1 MSDLDRRRHA
11 RSGLKTSPPWA
22 AACGFLLLLV
32 LGAGCSD
39 SGSRPRVEGTVTFKG
54 NPVAGQTLAFYSE
67 GGKGEFFSHK
77 ISLLADG
84 TFSGQVPAPGN
95 YKVAIEESMAV
106 QEGTKPATGRLTI
119 PQKYRNPATSDLVW
133 NIQAGD
139 NKQDF
144 VLKE

>member
-1 MSDLDRRRHA
+1 MSDHERRRCA
-11 RSGLKTSPPWA
+11 RRVMA
-22 AACGFLLLLV
+22 ASGFLLLLV
-32 LGAGCSD
+32 LGAGCSETV
-39 SGSRPRVEGTVTFKG
+39 SRPRVEGTVTFKG
-54 NPVAGQTLAFYSE
+54 DPVAGQTLALYSE

-77 ISLLADG
+77 ISLRADG
-84 TFSGQVPAPGN
+84 TFSGEVPAPGT

-106 QEGTKPATGRLTI
+106 QEGAKPAKGRPAI